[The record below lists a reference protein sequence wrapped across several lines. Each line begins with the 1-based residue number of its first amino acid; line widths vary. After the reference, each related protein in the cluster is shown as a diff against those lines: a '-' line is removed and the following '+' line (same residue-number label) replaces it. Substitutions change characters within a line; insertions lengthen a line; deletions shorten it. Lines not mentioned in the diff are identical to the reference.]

1 MSNVP
6 AELKYTDQHEWVHV
20 EADGTWTVGV
30 TDHAQ
35 QTLGDIVFV
44 DLLAA
49 VGRTVTAGDAVG
61 TIESVKAVSEIYS
74 PASGKVIAVNEEVS
88 DDPEEINE
96 DAYAAWLF
104 KLKPEAGA
112 STDNLLDA
120 AAYEKLIG

>member
-44 DLLAA
+44 ELPE
-49 VGRTVTAGDAVG
+49 VGRTVSTGDAVG

-88 DDPEEINE
+88 DAPEEINE
-96 DAYAAWLF
+96 DPYGTWIF

>member
-1 MSNVP
+1 MSKVP
-6 AELKYTDQHEWVHV
+6 ADLKYTNEHEWVRT

-44 DLLAA
+44 DLPE
-49 VGRTVTAGDAVG
+49 VGRTASTGDAVG
-61 TIESVKAVSEIYS
+61 AVESVKAVSEIYS
-74 PASGKVIAVNEEVS
+74 PVAGKVIAVNEEVS
-88 DDPEEINE
+88 DSPEEINE
-96 DAYAAWLF
+96 DPYEAWLF
-104 KLKPEAGA
+104 KIKPEAGA